1 MAGQVALR
9 SVAPAQPRSNFAC
22 YGGSK
27 IGHLPG
33 GVWCAHAPSVS
44 SSTPNEAIEGPCV
57 ARVATSRLTCVE
69 RGATLVSMTKQKQ
82 VALQIRSRLAL
93 KDATQKELGEVLGLS
108 RASLSARMN
117 GHRDFSFTE
126 LELIADFL
134 DVQMRDLFAFEAA
147 EVAR

>member
-1 MAGQVALR
+1 
-9 SVAPAQPRSNFAC
+9 
-22 YGGSK
+22 
-27 IGHLPG
+27 
-33 GVWCAHAPSVS
+33 
-44 SSTPNEAIEGPCV
+44 
-57 ARVATSRLTCVE
+57 
-69 RGATLVSMTKQKQ
+69 MTKQKQ

-117 GHRDFSFTE
+117 GHRDFSCTE

-134 DVQMRDLFAFEAA
+134 DVQMRDLFAFETA